1 MNSEDGKPETR
12 GKTRKM
18 VGKNKKY
25 PMQRFDGMK
34 KREK

>member
-12 GKTRKM
+12 VTTRKM
-18 VGKNKKY
+18 AGKNKKY
-25 PMQRFDGMK
+25 PMQRFNGMN